1 MALTI
6 TVLEG
11 DETGQELLEQALRVL
26 EPGRHRH
33 RCRAAAV
40 RPLAG
45 APPATGNGIV
55 HEAAQAMREAGL
67 GIKAATITPEGKDD
81 VGSPNRILREEV
93 GGKVIIR
100 TGRRIPGVTPV
111 AGVHYPIS
119 VVRMAVED
127 AYGAKQW
134 REGDEGSGEEV
145 AYRTEKV
152 TRSTC
157 RQVAEYAFR
166 TADKMRGK
174 VYGGPKW
181 TVSPVYEGMLKE
193 ELDAAAQ
200 RHPKVPYQPVLIDAT
215 YAGLIGG
222 AAELP
227 LVIPALNRDGD
238 CLSDLVMPMFG
249 SIAGAE
255 SVLLSF
261 DDDLEIDVAMAGGA
275 ARHRAGA
282 RRARTSRTRW
292 RCCSRPAPSCTTPG
306 ARAREGAE
314 QASRAIY
321 ESVLEA
327 VSSGV
332 KTPDLGGNTGTTE
345 FTDRG
350 RGPRAH
356 EARGLG
362 LARQQRLGAPPA
374 ARPLAG
380 SLVPSDAVRSLANT
394 CSRRLRTPSSSA
406 ASPAPSA
413 PSPCSRTPSSRPGSP
428 VRPRSCAPTTAE
440 PPLLAPGS
448 TWTPPRRLDQPQSNR
463 AGRPVE
469 RGARAL
475 KSAGPREGV
484 SQEIGRRPL
493 RSPPQRPGQ
502 TRRSAP
508 RREPPASGWLE
519 VPLK

>member
-1 MALTI
+1 MSSTGLAHHAHRPRPLCEGPGSVPGSQSAPWITHGTTCSSRQNTALRSPAGSATRYPASGRDGRTAPGAGELAHGGQQRTDAPGWLSWLPMALTI

-26 EPGRHRH
+26 ESDVIGIDVELQPFDLSLETR
-33 RCRAAAV
+33 RA
-40 RPLAG
+40 
-45 APPATGNGIV
+45 TDNEIV
-55 HEAAQAMREAGL
+55 HEAARAMKEAGL

-93 GGKVIIR
+93 DGKVIIR

-134 REGDEGSGEEV
+134 REGDEGAGDEV

-166 TADKMRGK
+166 TAEKTRGK

-193 ELDAAAQ
+193 ELDAAAA
-200 RHPKVPYQPVLIDAT
+200 RHPNVAYQPVLIDAT

-222 AAELP
+222 AADVP

-261 DDDLEIDVAMAGGA
+261 DDDLEIDVAMAEAPHGTAPALQGKDIANPMAMLLSVGA
-275 ARHRAGA
+275 VLHYAG
-282 RRARTSRTRW
+282 RK
-292 RCCSRPAPSCTTPG
+292 G
-306 ARAREGAE
+306 AEGAE

-321 ESVLEA
+321 EAVLEA

-332 KTPDLGGNTGTTE
+332 KTPDLGGNAGTTE
-345 FTDRG
+345 FTTEVVG
-350 RGPRAH
+350 RVRTKL
-356 EARGLG
+356 EVW
-362 LARQQRLGAPPA
+362 
-374 ARPLAG
+374 G
-380 SLVPSDAVRSLANT
+380 SL
-394 CSRRLRTPSSSA
+394 
-406 ASPAPSA
+406 
-413 PSPCSRTPSSRPGSP
+413 GSN
-428 VRPRSCAPTTAE
+428 V
-440 PPLLAPGS
+440 
-448 TWTPPRRLDQPQSNR
+448 
-463 AGRPVE
+463 
-469 RGARAL
+469 
-475 KSAGPREGV
+475 
-484 SQEIGRRPL
+484 
-493 RSPPQRPGQ
+493 
-502 TRRSAP
+502 
-508 RREPPASGWLE
+508 
-519 VPLK
+519 